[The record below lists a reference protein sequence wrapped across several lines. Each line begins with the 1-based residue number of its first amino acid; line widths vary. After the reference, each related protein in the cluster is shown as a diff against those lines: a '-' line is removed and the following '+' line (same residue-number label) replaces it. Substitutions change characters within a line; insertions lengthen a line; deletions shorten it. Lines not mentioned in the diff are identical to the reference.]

1 MTAGQK
7 KCKAQRALQR
17 YGAENFDILDLHRC
31 LQEFF
36 NLLFFFLNTVNGG
49 KCMVSKPLERG
60 SAWTYIMCEFP
71 SFQHFK
77 SELIAQNKGFQ
88 ENDKPEHIIL
98 YLVQTGY
105 IFCLLFVEK

>member
-1 MTAGQK
+1 
-7 KCKAQRALQR
+7 
-17 YGAENFDILDLHRC
+17 
-31 LQEFF
+31 
-36 NLLFFFLNTVNGG
+36 
-49 KCMVSKPLERG
+49 MVSKPREQG
-60 SAWTYIMCEFP
+60 SALTYIMCEFP

-88 ENDKPEHIIL
+88 ENDKPEHDVIL